1 MPIPEDYRRLGGL
14 FQKATDRTKPFLKKC
29 SDTKYLAVNDF
40 LQAKYEY
47 LELALQAFEGQGVFL
62 RKQAK
67 CKKQLEALR
76 TVLES
81 GNLGEDYVGALQR
94 FRRIYLQEVLKPAV
108 KSYFDRGASPK
119 KELSRLYENAL
130 RIDGLLELIQFLGK
144 VKSV

>member
-1 MPIPEDYRRLGGL
+1 MPVPEDYRRLGGL
-14 FQKATDRTKPFLKKC
+14 FQKATNRTLPFLNKC

-40 LQAKYEY
+40 TQAKNEY
-47 LELALQAFEGQGVFL
+47 LELALQAFGEQGIFL

-76 TVLES
+76 IALES

-94 FRRIYLQEVLKPAV
+94 FRSTYLREVLKPAV

-119 KELSRLYENAL
+119 KELARLYENAL